1 MDRGHAVK
9 SSPKPIVI
17 GTGLL
22 ALDVVIADSVM
33 IDPILCAGGTCGNVL
48 TVLAFLGWQS
58 YPIARLRSDAA
69 SKRVVEDLKSWG
81 VQLDFVS
88 LSDSGSTPVVVQH
101 IRENRA
107 GERSHSFSRK
117 CPVCGSWLPW
127 YKAVK
132 AASVP
137 DLSTRLPKADV
148 FYFDR
153 TSRGAVSL
161 AENARKNGAVVVFEP
176 SSESDPALLTAALAA
191 AHIVKVASDRVTGN
205 EPLMNARTP
214 LLLIETLGPQGLR
227 FVVKPE
233 SGRRVWRT
241 LPAFQVDGFRDSAG
255 AGDWCT
261 AGIIS
266 SLGVLG
272 PEKLAKATLEDFQR
286 ALKLGQAMASWTC
299 RYDGARGG
307 MYASTK
313 DDFDRAITDLLRGKT
328 QRAERLPTT
337 PIRDKVAPVWCDH
350 CLAGSSGFGMGTN
363 RDTGV
368 RRARA

>member
-1 MDRGHAVK
+1 MDRDRAAK
-9 SSPKPIVI
+9 SSSKPIVI
-17 GTGLL
+17 GTGLV
-22 ALDVVIADSVM
+22 ALDVVIADRVM
-33 IDPILCAGGTCGNVL
+33 TDPILCAGGTCGNVL
-48 TVLAFLGWQS
+48 TALAFLGWQS
-58 YPIARLRSDAA
+58 YPIARLGSDAA

-101 IRENRA
+101 IRQNRA

-117 CPVCGSWLPW
+117 CPACGSWLPW

-132 AASVP
+132 AATIP

-161 AENARKNGAVVVFEP
+161 AQNARKNGAVVVFEP
-176 SSESDPALLTAALAA
+176 SSESDPALLTEALAA
-191 AHIVKVASDRVTGN
+191 AHIVKVASDRMTSN
-205 EPLMNARTP
+205 ESLMTARTP
-214 LLLIETLGPQGLR
+214 LLLIETLGSQGLR
-227 FVVKPE
+227 FVVKPA
-233 SGRRVWRT
+233 SGRSVWKT
-241 LPAFQVDGFRDSAG
+241 LPAFQIDKIRDSAG

-266 SLGVLG
+266 SLGMLG
-272 PEKLAKATLEDFQR
+272 PEKLAKATLEDFQK
-286 ALKLGQAMASWTC
+286 ALKRGQAMASWTC

-313 DDFDRAITDLLRGKT
+313 DDFDRAISDILKGNP
-328 QRAERLPTT
+328 QRAERPAT
-337 PIRDKVAPVWCDH
+337 PGMRDKVAPVWCDH
-350 CLAGSSGFGMGTN
+350 CLA
-363 RDTGV
+363 
-368 RRARA
+368 AA